1 MTSPSRSA
9 RYGGAMMSGP
19 NLTSGLTSSAGRR
32 ARAIDLDDLVPD
44 ADQDDETADA
54 GTEQVS
60 EVEQP
65 SDGEGDAQPG
75 AGAEQE

>member
-32 ARAIDLDDLVPD
+32 ARAIDLDGSLGRAMSDM
-44 ADQDDETADA
+44 AAA
-54 GTEQVS
+54 GVTL
-60 EVEQP
+60 
-65 SDGEGDAQPG
+65 AR
-75 AGAEQE
+75 AAEL